1 MKKNISQFNF
11 DIVIVGV
18 GGQGLL
24 TLLQILNEAALK
36 EGYEVKSAE
45 VHGLSQRGG
54 SVEVYCRFGKEIFSP
69 LVKKGGADLIISL
82 EAQEA
87 LRGIHFA
94 SKETTFLINNFFI
107 PIPGQNTPKIEEISK
122 ILKKISPKQSLWDAT
137 GQAKKIILVSASDI
151 CKKEFGTDVVA
162 GIFLLGRAISKKLI
176 PLKENSI
183 TFAIKKVIPEKYLD
197 LNIKTFK
204 LAKTI

>member
-11 DIVIVGV
+11 NIVIVGA

-54 SVEVYCRFGKEIFSP
+54 SVEVHCRFGKDIFSP

-94 SKETTFLINNFFI
+94 SKETIFLINNFFI
-107 PIPGQNTPKIEEISK
+107 PIPGQNTPKIEEIFK
-122 ILKKISPKQSLWDAT
+122 ILEKLSPKQSPRDAT
-137 GQAKKIILVSASDI
+137 GQVKKIFLVSASDI

-162 GIFLLGRAISKKLI
+162 GIFLLGYLISKNLI
-176 PLKENSI
+176 PLKKDSVI
-183 TFAIKKVIPEKYLD
+183 FAIKKTIWPKYLD
-197 LNIKTFK
+197 LNIKVFK
-204 LAKTI
+204 LAK